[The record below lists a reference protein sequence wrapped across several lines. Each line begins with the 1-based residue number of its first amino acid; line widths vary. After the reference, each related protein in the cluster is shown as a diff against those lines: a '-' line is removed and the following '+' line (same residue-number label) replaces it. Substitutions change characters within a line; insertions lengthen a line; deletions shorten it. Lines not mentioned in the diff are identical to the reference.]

1 MKTNALRSFA
11 NVIQNGSIDAILGSF
26 ASLRVDDR
34 FQSKGWQRSFD
45 RLSDVFFTGT
55 PRLTIIK
62 SDGNS
67 KLPFYAFS
75 SLPGVT
81 CPGAGECLKFCYSFR
96 AWRYPDAFARQ
107 VQNAFLMRF
116 YPDAIKAAFNA
127 MPNGVDFRLY
137 VDGDFSSVSDV
148 TFWFSLLRSR
158 PSIKAYGYSKSF
170 SEILGYVGE
179 YPINYALNVS
189 SGHTHSDDVVSLI
202 KTLPITRGEFRAV
215 PVGFKVKSNM
225 HGTKVVNDALRI
237 KANERIFPCPGK
249 CGSCTGKG
257 HACGMLD
264 SLKGRVIAIA
274 IH

>member
-1 MKTNALRSFA
+1 MKTHALRALASI
-11 NVIQNGSIDAILGSF
+11 VQNGSIDAIIGSF
-26 ASLRVDDR
+26 ASLRADER
-34 FQSKGWQRSFD
+34 FQTIGWQRSFAK
-45 RLSDVFFTGT
+45 LSRVFATGK
-55 PRLTIIK
+55 PMLTVIK

-107 VQNAFLMRF
+107 IQNAFLMRF
-116 YPDAIKAAFNA
+116 YPNTVKAAFDA
-127 MPNGVDFRLY
+127 IPDGSDFRLY

-148 TFWFSLLRSR
+148 SFWFSLLLSR

-170 SEILGYVGE
+170 TELLSYNGTYQS
-179 YPINYALNVS
+179 NYALNVS
-189 SGHTHSDDVVSLI
+189 SGHNHSVDTVNLI
-202 KTLPITRGEFRAV
+202 KALPITRGEFRAV
-215 PVGFKVKSNM
+215 SVGFKVKSNM

-237 KANERIFPCPGK
+237 KSNERIFPCPGK

-264 SLKGRVIAIA
+264 SLKGKVIAIA

>member
-1 MKTNALRSFA
+1 MKTHALRA
-11 NVIQNGSIDAILGSF
+11 F
-26 ASLRVDDR
+26 ASIVQGHSVDTIIGALKHLRADER
-34 FQSKGWQRSFD
+34 FQSIGWQRSFA
-45 RLSDVFFTGT
+45 RLSRVFATGK
-55 PRLTIIK
+55 PMLTVIK

-107 VQNAFLMRF
+107 IQNAFLMRF
-116 YPDAIKAAFNA
+116 YPNIVKAAFDA
-127 MPNGVDFRLY
+127 IPDGSDFRLY

-148 TFWFSLLRSR
+148 SFWFSLLLSR
-158 PSIKAYGYSKSF
+158 PSVKAYGYSKSF
-170 SEILGYVGE
+170 TELLSYNGD
-179 YPINYALNVS
+179 YPSNYALNVS
-189 SGHTHSDDVVSLI
+189 SGHNHSDDTVNMI
-202 KTLPITRGEFRAV
+202 KALPITRGEFRAV
-215 PVGFKVKSNM
+215 SVGFKVKSNM

-237 KANERIFPCPGK
+237 KSNERIFPCPGK

-264 SLKGRVIAIA
+264 NLKGRIIAIA

>member
-1 MKTNALRSFA
+1 MKTHALRTFA
-11 NVIQNGSIDAILGSF
+11 AVVQSGDTASIIDAF
-26 ASLRVDDR
+26 ASLRADER
-34 FQSKGWQRSFD
+34 FQSIGWQRSFD
-45 RLSDVFFTGT
+45 RLSRVFSTGK
-55 PRLTIIK
+55 PELTIIK

-107 VQNAFLMRF
+107 IQNAFLMRF
-116 YPDAIKAAFNA
+116 HPDTIRDAFDTI
-127 MPNGVDFRLY
+127 PDGSDFRLY

-148 TFWFSLLRSR
+148 DFWFSLLLSR

-170 SEILGYVGE
+170 AELLSYVGA
-179 YPINYALNVS
+179 YPSNYALNVS
-189 SGHTHSDDVVSLI
+189 SGHSHSVDTVNRI
-202 KTLPITRGEFRAV
+202 KDLPITRGEFRAV
-215 PVGFKVKSNM
+215 SVGFKVKSNM
-225 HGTKVVNDALRI
+225 HGTKAVNDALRI
-237 KANERIFPCPGK
+237 KSNERIFPCPGK

>member
-1 MKTNALRSFA
+1 MKTHALRA
-11 NVIQNGSIDAILGSF
+11 F
-26 ASLRVDDR
+26 ASIVQGHSVDTIIGALKHLRTDDR
-34 FQSKGWQRSFD
+34 FQTIGWQRSFA
-45 RLSDVFFTGT
+45 RLSRVFATGK
-55 PRLTIIK
+55 PMLTVIK

-107 VQNAFLMRF
+107 IQNAFLMRF
-116 YPDAIKAAFNA
+116 YPDAIKAAFDA
-127 MPNGVDFRLY
+127 IPDGSDFRLY

-148 TFWFSLLRSR
+148 SFWFSLLLSR
-158 PSIKAYGYSKSF
+158 PGIKAYGYSKSF
-170 SEILGYVGE
+170 TELLSYTGD
-179 YPINYALNVS
+179 YPSNYALNVS
-189 SGHTHSDDVVSLI
+189 SGHNHSDDTVNMI
-202 KTLPITRGEFRAV
+202 KALPITRGEFRAV
-215 PVGFKVKSNM
+215 SVGFKVKSNM
-225 HGTKVVNDALRI
+225 HGTKAVNDALRI
-237 KANERIFPCPGK
+237 KSNERIFPCPGK

-264 SLKGRVIAIA
+264 SLKGKIIAIA

>member
-1 MKTNALRSFA
+1 MKTHALRA
-11 NVIQNGSIDAILGSF
+11 F
-26 ASLRVDDR
+26 ASIVQGHSVDTIIGALKHLRADER
-34 FQSKGWQRSFD
+34 FQTIGWQRSFA
-45 RLSDVFFTGT
+45 RLSRVFVTGT
-55 PRLTIIK
+55 PELTIIK

-81 CPGAGECLKFCYSFR
+81 CPGAGDCLKFCYSFR

-107 VQNAFLMRF
+107 IQNAFLMRF
-116 YPDAIKAAFNA
+116 YPGTIASAFNA
-127 MPNGVDFRLY
+127 IPDGADFRLY
-137 VDGDFSSVSDV
+137 VDGDFASVSDV
-148 TFWFSLLRSR
+148 SFWFSLLLSR

-170 SEILGYVGE
+170 NELLAYTGD
-179 YPINYALNVS
+179 YPSNYALNVS
-189 SGHTHSDDVVSLI
+189 SGHNHSDDTVNRI

-215 PVGFKVKSNM
+215 SVGFRVKSNM
-225 HGTKVVNDALRI
+225 HGTKAVNDALRI

-264 SLKGRVIAIA
+264 SLKGKVIAIA

>member
-1 MKTNALRSFA
+1 MKTHALRALASI
-11 NVIQNGSIDAILGSF
+11 VQNGSIDAIIATLETLS
-26 ASLRVDDR
+26 ADER
-34 FQSKGWQRSFD
+34 FQSIGWQRSFA
-45 RLSDVFFTGT
+45 RLSRVFTTGK
-55 PRLTIIK
+55 PELTVIK

-116 YPDAIKAAFNA
+116 YPNTIKAAFNA
-127 MPNGVDFRLY
+127 MPDGVDFRLY

-148 TFWFSLLRSR
+148 SFWFSLLLSR
-158 PSIKAYGYSKSF
+158 PGIKAYGYSKSF
-170 SEILGYVGE
+170 AELLAYTGD

-189 SGHTHSDDVVSLI
+189 SGHNHSVDTVNMI
-202 KTLPITRGEFRAV
+202 KTLPVTRGEFRAV
-215 PVGFKVKSNM
+215 SVGFKVKSNM
-225 HGTKVVNDALRI
+225 HGTKAVNDALRI
-237 KANERIFPCPGK
+237 KSNERIFPCPGK

>member
-1 MKTNALRSFA
+1 MKTLALRAFA
-11 NVIQNGSIDAILGSF
+11 AVVQSGDTATIIDAL
-26 ASLRVDDR
+26 ASLRADER
-34 FQSKGWQRSFD
+34 FQTKGWQRSFD
-45 RLSDVFFTGT
+45 RLSRVFTTGK
-55 PRLTIIK
+55 PELTVIK
-62 SDGNS
+62 ADGNS

-81 CPGAGECLKFCYSFR
+81 CPGAGACLKFCYSFR

-107 VQNAFLMRF
+107 IQNAFLMRF
-116 YPDAIKAAFNA
+116 YPDTIRDAFNTIPDGA
-127 MPNGVDFRLY
+127 DFRLY

-148 TFWFSLLRSR
+148 DFWFSLLLSR

-170 SEILGYVGE
+170 AELLSYTGT
-179 YPINYALNVS
+179 YPSNYALNVS
-189 SGHTHSDDVVSLI
+189 SGHNHSDDVVSLI
-202 KTLPITRGEFRAV
+202 KALPITRGEFRAV
-215 PVGFKVKSNM
+215 SVGFKVKSNM
-225 HGTKVVNDALRI
+225 HGTKAVNDALRI
-237 KANERIFPCPGK
+237 KSNERIFPCPGK

>member
-1 MKTNALRSFA
+1 MKTYVLRSFA
-11 NVIQNGSIDAILGSF
+11 AVVQSGDTASIIASL
-26 ASLRVDDR
+26 ASLRADER
-34 FQSKGWQRSFD
+34 FQTIGWQRSFD
-45 RLSDVFFTGT
+45 RLSRVFSTGK
-55 PRLTIIK
+55 PELTIIK

-107 VQNAFLMRF
+107 IQNAFLMRF
-116 YPDAIKAAFNA
+116 YPDSIRDAFDTI
-127 MPNGVDFRLY
+127 PDGSDFRLY

-148 TFWFSLLRSR
+148 DFWFSLLLSR

-170 SEILGYVGE
+170 AELLSYVGA
-179 YPINYALNVS
+179 YPSNYALNVS
-189 SGHTHSDDVVSLI
+189 SGHSHSVDTVNRI
-202 KTLPITRGEFRAV
+202 KDLPITRGEFRAV
-215 PVGFKVKSNM
+215 SVGFKVKSNM
-225 HGTKVVNDALRI
+225 HGTKAVNDALRI
-237 KANERIFPCPGK
+237 KSNERIFPCPGK

>member
-1 MKTNALRSFA
+1 MKTHALRAFA
-11 NVIQNGSIDAILGSF
+11 SIVQNGSIDAIIATLET
-26 ASLRVDDR
+26 LRADDR
-34 FQSKGWQRSFD
+34 FQTIGWQRSFA
-45 RLSDVFFTGT
+45 RLSRVFATGK
-55 PRLTIIK
+55 PMLTVIK

-107 VQNAFLMRF
+107 IQNAFLMRF
-116 YPDAIKAAFNA
+116 YPGTIASAFNA
-127 MPNGVDFRLY
+127 IPDGADFRLY

-148 TFWFSLLRSR
+148 DFWFSLLLSR

-170 SEILGYVGE
+170 TELLSYNGT
-179 YPINYALNVS
+179 YPSNYALNVS
-189 SGHTHSDDVVSLI
+189 SGHNHSDETVNLI
-202 KTLPITRGEFRAV
+202 KALPITRGEFRAV
-215 PVGFKVKSNM
+215 SVGFKVKSNM

-237 KANERIFPCPGK
+237 KSNERIFPCPGK

-264 SLKGRVIAIA
+264 SLKGKIIAIA

>member
-1 MKTNALRSFA
+1 MKTNALRAFA
-11 NVIQNGSIDAILGSF
+11 TVVQSGDTASIINAL
-26 ASLRVDDR
+26 AALRADER
-34 FQSKGWQRSFD
+34 FQTIGWIRSFN
-45 RLSDVFFTGT
+45 RLSRVFATGK
-55 PRLTIIK
+55 PELTVIK

-107 VQNAFLMRF
+107 IQNAFLMRF
-116 YPDAIKAAFNA
+116 YPDTIKAAFNA
-127 MPNGVDFRLY
+127 IPDGADFRLY

-148 TFWFSLLRSR
+148 DFWFSLLLSR
-158 PSIKAYGYSKSF
+158 PNIKAYGYSKSF
-170 SEILGYVGE
+170 NELLSYTGA
-179 YPINYALNVS
+179 YPANYALNVS
-189 SGHTHSDDVVSLI
+189 SGHNHSDDTVNSI
-202 KTLPITRGEFRAV
+202 KALPITRGEFRAV
-215 PVGFKVKSNM
+215 SVGFKVKSNM
-225 HGTKVVNDALRI
+225 HGTKAVNDALRI
-237 KANERIFPCPGK
+237 KSTERIFPCPGK

>member
-1 MKTNALRSFA
+1 MKTHALRSFA
-11 NVIQNGSIDAILGSF
+11 AVVQSSDTASIIDAL
-26 ASLRVDDR
+26 AVLRADSR
-34 FQSKGWQRSFD
+34 FQTIGWQRSFD
-45 RLSDVFFTGT
+45 RLSRVFSTGK
-55 PRLTIIK
+55 PELTIIK

-116 YPDAIKAAFNA
+116 YPDTIRSAFNA
-127 MPNGVDFRLY
+127 IPDGADFRLY

-148 TFWFSLLRSR
+148 SFWFSLLLSR

-170 SEILGYVGE
+170 AELLSYTGT
-179 YPINYALNVS
+179 YPSNYALNVS
-189 SGHTHSDDVVSLI
+189 SGHNHSSDTVARI
-202 KTLPITRGEFRAV
+202 KALPITRGEFRAV
-215 PVGFKVKSNM
+215 SVGFKVKSNM
-225 HGTKVVNDALRI
+225 HGTKAVNDALRI
-237 KANERIFPCPGK
+237 KSNERIFPCPGK

-264 SLKGRVIAIA
+264 SLKGKIIAIA

>member
-1 MKTNALRSFA
+1 MKTHALRA
-11 NVIQNGSIDAILGSF
+11 F
-26 ASLRVDDR
+26 ASIVQSGDAATIIATLETLSADDR
-34 FQSKGWQRSFD
+34 FQTIGWQRSFA
-45 RLSDVFFTGT
+45 RLSRVFATGK
-55 PRLTIIK
+55 PMLTVIK

-81 CPGAGECLKFCYSFR
+81 CPGAGDCLKFCYSFR

-107 VQNAFLMRF
+107 IQNAFLMRF
-116 YPDAIKAAFNA
+116 YPDTIKAAFNA
-127 MPNGVDFRLY
+127 IPDGSDFRLY
-137 VDGDFSSVSDV
+137 VDGDFASVSDV
-148 TFWFSLLRSR
+148 DFWFSLLLSR

-170 SEILGYVGE
+170 TELLSYNGT
-179 YPINYALNVS
+179 YPSNYALNVS
-189 SGHTHSDDVVSLI
+189 SGHNHSDDTVNLI
-202 KTLPITRGEFRAV
+202 KALPITRGEFRAV
-215 PVGFKVKSNM
+215 SVGFKVKSNM

-237 KANERIFPCPGK
+237 KSNERIFPCPGK

-264 SLKGRVIAIA
+264 SLKGRIIAIA

>member
-1 MKTNALRSFA
+1 MKTHALRAFA
-11 NVIQNGSIDAILGSF
+11 SIVQNGSIDAIIATLET
-26 ASLRVDDR
+26 LRADDR
-34 FQSKGWQRSFD
+34 FQTIGWQRSFA
-45 RLSDVFFTGT
+45 RLSRVFATGK
-55 PRLTIIK
+55 PMLTVIK

-107 VQNAFLMRF
+107 IQNAFLMRF
-116 YPDAIKAAFNA
+116 YPGTIASAFNA
-127 MPNGVDFRLY
+127 IPDGADFRLY

-148 TFWFSLLRSR
+148 DFWFSLLLSR

-170 SEILGYVGE
+170 TELLSYNGT
-179 YPINYALNVS
+179 YPSNYALNVS
-189 SGHTHSDDVVSLI
+189 SGHNHSDETVNLI
-202 KTLPITRGEFRAV
+202 KALPITRGEFRAV
-215 PVGFKVKSNM
+215 SVGFKVKSNM

-237 KANERIFPCPGK
+237 KSNERIFPCPGK

-264 SLKGRVIAIA
+264 SLKGKVIAIA